1 MIFLGGEPSDGV
13 LFTIINVI
21 KHGETQIKKAL
32 LIIASKYRLQIH
44 SSIKEIPLPLL
55 ICFIYIRE
63 IK

>member
-44 SSIKEIPLPLL
+44 SSIKEIPLL